1 MNELRTARSPAFLL
15 ALALLSVAPR
25 AHAQARDSAAPPQ
38 VRQLTLDDAL
48 ESAESRSPDIAIAH
62 AAVTRA
68 EGQRDKARSQFL
80 PQLYGSAG
88 YTRTLKSQF
97 QGLSFGSDSG
107 STPACSTFSSAVDSS
122 ASVNARLGLLESA
135 LGCTPGG
142 NSGFGSLQNLGFG
155 AANQWNLGLSL
166 SQNLFTGGRI
176 TAQYRSANA
185 SRRSAAIGLTAAHAQ
200 LTLDVTQAY
209 YDAQLADQLVTIA
222 AATLSQADT
231 TLSQTRLSRQVG
243 NAAEFDLLRAQVTR
257 DNQVPVLIQRKSD
270 RDVAYV
276 RLKQLLHLKLTDS
289 LELTT
294 LLEDSTAIPSG
305 TVATLLKQ
313 TPDTTTESR
322 APVRQASENVTAQ
335 KSAVTVARAE
345 RIPSLALTSA
355 FGRVAYPTD
364 VFPAWSQFRTNW
376 TIGGSLTLP
385 LFTGGNIRGDELIAA
400 AGLEQARAQL
410 QQTRELAEL
419 DALNALNRLRAA
431 QSQMEASR
439 GTAEQASRAYE
450 IATVRYREGISTQTE
465 LNDSRIALQQAEANR
480 ATAARDLQ
488 VARIR
493 LALLHDLP
501 LGTTA
506 GQPAQSSA
514 SSTATMTSTTPAAT
528 PSGGAAS
535 GQPGGAS
542 TLPAGVPSQQPG
554 STP

>member
-1 MNELRTARSPAFLL
+1 MNDIRSLFSPFALL
-15 ALALLSVAPR
+15 ALALFAVVSSAR
-25 AHAQARDSAAPPQ
+25 AQATDSSTASR

-48 ESAESRSPDIAIAH
+48 RSAESKSPDIAIAH

-97 QGLSFGSDSG
+97 QGLSFGSDS
-107 STPACSTFSSAVDSS
+107 SSVPACSTFSAAVDSS
-122 ASVNARLGLLESA
+122 AALNARLGLLESA
-135 LGCTPGG
+135 LGCSAGG
-142 NSGFGSLQNLGFG
+142 GGFGSLQNLGFG

-185 SRRSAAIGLTAAHAQ
+185 SRRSATIGLTAAHAQ

-209 YDAQLADQLVTIA
+209 YNAELADQLVSIA
-222 AATLSQADT
+222 AATLAQADT
-231 TLSQTRLSRQVG
+231 TLAQTKLSRQVG

-257 DNQVPVLIQRKSD
+257 DNQLPVLIQRRSD

-276 RLKQLLHLKLTDS
+276 RLKQLLHMKLTDS

-294 LLEDSTAIPSG
+294 TLQDSTAVPAG
-305 TVATLLKQ
+305 AVATLLAQ
-313 TPDTTTESR
+313 APDTATESR
-322 APVRQASENVTAQ
+322 APVRQAAENVTAQ

-345 RIPSLALTSA
+345 RIPALSLTSA

-364 VFPAWSQFRTNW
+364 AFPAWSQFRTNW

-385 LFTGGNIRGDELIAA
+385 IFTGGNIRGDELIAA

-465 LNDSRIALQQAEANR
+465 LNDSRIQLQQAEANR

-493 LALLHDLP
+493 LALLRDLP
-501 LGTTA
+501 LGTVS
-506 GQPAQSSA
+506 GQPAQSTASA
-514 SSTATMTSTTPAAT
+514 MSAPTTPAAT
-528 PSGGAAS
+528 TQTNGSSTGQSGAGS
-535 GQPGGAS
+535 N
-542 TLPAGVPSQQPG
+542 LPAGVPSQQPG
-554 STP
+554 TTP

>member
-1 MNELRTARSPAFLL
+1 MNDIRALYSSLAVL
-15 ALALLSVAPR
+15 ALALFSAASSAR
-25 AHAQARDSAAPPQ
+25 AQAADSAAASP
-38 VRQLTLDDAL
+38 VRRLSLDDAL
-48 ESAESRSPDIAIAH
+48 RSAESRSPDIAIAH

-88 YTRTLKSQF
+88 YTRTLRSQF
-97 QGLSFGSDSG
+97 QGLSFGNDSS

-142 NSGFGSLQNLGFG
+142 GGGFGSLQNLGFG

-185 SRRSAAIGLTAAHAQ
+185 ARRSATIGLTAAHAQ

-209 YDAQLADQLVTIA
+209 YNAQLADQLVIIA
-222 AATLSQADT
+222 AATLAQADT
-231 TLSQTRLSRQVG
+231 TLAQTKLSRQVG

-257 DNQVPVLIQRKSD
+257 DNEVPVLIQRRSD

-276 RLKQLLHLKLTDS
+276 RLKQLLHITLSDS
-289 LELTT
+289 LQLTT
-294 LLEDSTAIPSG
+294 SLEDSTAVAPG
-305 TVATLLKQ
+305 TVATLLAQ
-313 TPDTTTESR
+313 APDTATDSR

-335 KSAVTVARAE
+335 RSAVTVARAE
-345 RIPSLALTSA
+345 RVPSLALTSA

-385 LFTGGNIRGDELIAA
+385 IFTGGNIRGDEMIAA

-419 DALNALNRLRAA
+419 DALNSLNRLRAA
-431 QSQMEASR
+431 QAQMEASR
-439 GTAEQASRAYE
+439 GTAAQASRAYD

-465 LNDSRIALQQAEANR
+465 LNDSRISLQQAEANR

-493 LALLHDLP
+493 LALLRDLP
-501 LGTTA
+501 LGTVS
-506 GQPAQSSA
+506 GQPAQSAASA
-514 SSTATMTSTTPAAT
+514 AAATPAAAPT
-528 PSGGAAS
+528 QSTGS
-535 GQPGGAS
+535 NTGQQGGAS
-542 TLPAGVPSQQPG
+542 GLPPGVPSQQPG
-554 STP
+554 TTP